1 MTFNTA
7 VSGLR
12 AADVDLS
19 VIGNNIANASTTG
32 FKEYRAEFVD
42 VFASAALGSG
52 GQYAVGSGVAL
63 SRVSQ
68 QFGQGNIAFTNNS
81 LDMAINGNGFYILE
95 NDGAVEYTRNG
106 IFGVDQEGFVTNSQN
121 KRLQGFQA
129 NENGAVSGNIS
140 ALQVSTDNLQP
151 LQTTAVSAVVN
162 LDAAEVAPEE
172 RGTSATSLGA
182 VIGVAQPLA
191 TNGYTA
197 ETLTFTLADGTQRVV
212 ATGASDSAE
221 TTASAINALPTVSAT
236 AATTATLSAIND
248 GTGTMT
254 LSLNGVTIATST
266 GAGSITPQNIAI
278 AINNLTNTTLRGIS
292 ATFDAA
298 AGTVTVT
305 SNFGA
310 DLSFQMNNTTDAG
323 DGFTLTGPN
332 GLAEAIDG
340 TGGAGGTAF
349 AATVGGTVN
358 VTLESGVTM
367 ATSGGGASLFAD
379 PLVQSPFV
387 NNSFDP
393 DNQETYNHA
402 TSINVFDSL
411 GNSHVMTMF
420 FVKEGTGTANPNT
433 WSLYLQIDGEDIGDP
448 NTALPA
454 PDDTLPT
461 TARYSLI
468 FDSDGTLDV
477 GASDPVRITYWNPVD
492 ADGNQNGALNGL
504 TIANGATFPLQEPL
518 TSSNFEVDIS
528 SITQFGSD
536 FAVNNLT
543 QNGYTTGRLTDIDIS
558 AEGLMFARYTNG
570 QSRILG
576 QVGLANFRNEQGL
589 QPAGESAWVETFSSG
604 NPTIGAPGSAS
615 LGVIQAGALEE
626 SNVELSNELVNLIEA
641 QRNFQAN
648 AKTIQTAD
656 TITQAIINLR

>member
-32 FKEYRAEFVD
+32 FKQFRAEFVD

-52 GQYAVGSGVAL
+52 GQNSVGSGVAL

-68 QFGQGNIAFTNNS
+68 QFSQGNIAFTNNS
-81 LDMAINGNGFYILE
+81 LDMAINGNGFFILDD
-95 NDGAVEYTRNG
+95 DGAVEYTRNG
-106 IFGVDQEGFVTNSQN
+106 IFGVDQTGYVVNSQS

-129 NENGAVSGNIS
+129 NDNGAVSGEIS
-140 ALQVSTDNLQP
+140 DLQVSTDNLNP
-151 LQTTAVSAVVN
+151 RQTTGVAAVVN
-162 LDAAEVAPEE
+162 LDAAEIAPEE
-172 RGTSATSLGA
+172 RGTSSSSAGA
-182 VIGVAQPLA
+182 VIGVAQAAA
-191 TNGYTA
+191 TNGYA
-197 ETLTFTLADGTQRVV
+197 VETLTFTLDDGTTRTVTTT
-212 ATGASDSAE
+212 ANDSAE
-221 TTASAINALPTVSAT
+221 ATASAINALPTISAT
-236 AATTATLSAIND
+236 ATTSATLSGIND
-248 GTGTMT
+248 NSGNMT

-266 GAGSITPQNIAI
+266 GAGSITPQDVAI

-292 ATFDAA
+292 ATFDAV
-298 AGTVTVT
+298 AGTVSVT

-310 DLSFQMNNTTDAG
+310 DLAFQMNNTTDAT

-332 GLAEAIDG
+332 GAAVAVD
-340 TGGAGGTAF
+340 GAGGNGF
-349 AATVGGTVN
+349 AATVGGTIN
-358 VTLESGVTM
+358 VTMENGTTL
-367 ATSGGGASLFAD
+367 ATNGGGAALFAN

-387 NNSFDP
+387 NNDFDP

-420 FVKEGTGTANPNT
+420 FVKEGTGTANPNA
-433 WSLYLQIDGEDIGDP
+433 WSLYVQIDGEDVGDP
-448 NTALPA
+448 NAALPA
-454 PDDTLPT
+454 PDNTLAT
-461 TARYSLI
+461 RARYSLV
-468 FDSDGTLDV
+468 FDSDGTLDQ
-477 GASDPVRITYWNPVD
+477 GASDPVRITYWNPID
-492 ADGNQNGALNGL
+492 LDGNDNGALMGQ
-504 TIANGATFPLQEPL
+504 TIAQGATFPLQEPF
-518 TSSNFEVDIS
+518 TSSNFEIDIA

-536 FAVNNLT
+536 FAVNDLT
-543 QNGYTTGRLTDIDIS
+543 QDGFTTGRLTDIDINP
-558 AEGLMFARYTNG
+558 EGLMFARYTNG
-570 QSRILG
+570 QSRVLG
-576 QVGLANFRNEQGL
+576 QVALANFRNEQGL
-589 QPAGESAWVETFSSG
+589 QPAGESTWVETFSSG
-604 NPTIGAPGSAS
+604 NPTIGNPGSAS
-615 LGVIQAGALEE
+615 LGVIQAGATEE

>member
-12 AADVDLS
+12 AADTDLS

-32 FKEYRAEFVD
+32 FKQFRAEFVD

-52 GQYAVGSGVAL
+52 GQNSVGSGVAL

-68 QFGQGNIAFTNNS
+68 QFSQGNIAFTNNS
-81 LDMAINGNGFYILE
+81 LDMAINGNGFFITDD
-95 NDGAVEYTRNG
+95 DGAVEYSRNG
-106 IFGVDQEGFVTNSQN
+106 IFGVDQNGFVVNSQN

-129 NENGAVSGNIS
+129 NENGTVSGNIS
-140 ALQVSTDNLQP
+140 DLQVSTDNLQP
-151 LQTTAVSAVVN
+151 LQTTAVSAVLN

-172 RGTSATSLGA
+172 RGTSSSSLGA
-182 VIGVAQPLA
+182 VIGLAQAAA
-191 TNGYTA
+191 TNGYTV
-197 ETLTFTLADGTQRVV
+197 ENLTFDLADGTQRTVTT
-212 ATGASDSAE
+212 AANDSAE

-236 AATTATLSAIND
+236 ATTSATLSAIND
-248 GTGTMT
+248 ASGNMT
-254 LSLNGVTIATST
+254 LSLNGVTIATSS
-266 GAGSITPQNIAI
+266 GAGSITAQDVAI

-292 ATFDAA
+292 ATFDGV
-298 AGTVTVT
+298 AGTVSVT

-310 DLSFQMNNTTDAG
+310 DLAFQMNNTGIAG

-332 GLAEAIDG
+332 GPAEVIEG
-340 TGGAGGTAF
+340 TGGNGF

-358 VTLESGVTM
+358 ITMESGVTL
-367 ATSGGGASLFAD
+367 ATDGAGAALFAD

-433 WSLYLQIDGEDIGDP
+433 WSLYLQIGGENVGDP
-448 NTALPA
+448 NAALPA
-454 PDDTLPT
+454 PDDTVAT
-461 TARYSLI
+461 QARYSLV
-468 FDSDGTLDV
+468 FDSDGALDV
-477 GASDPVRITYWNPVD
+477 GASDPVRITYWNPID
-492 ADGNQNGALNGL
+492 ADGNNNGALVGQ
-504 TIANGATFPLQEPL
+504 TVANGATFPLQEPF
-518 TSSNFEVDIS
+518 TSSNFEIDIS

-536 FAVNNLT
+536 FAVNDLT
-543 QNGYTTGRLTDIDIS
+543 QSGFTTGRLTDIDIS
-558 AEGLMFARYTNG
+558 PEGLMFARYTNG
-570 QSRILG
+570 QSRVLG
-576 QVGLANFRNEQGL
+576 QIGLANFRNEQGL
-589 QPAGESAWVETFSSG
+589 QPAGESSWVETFSSG
-604 NPTIGAPGSAS
+604 NPTIGNPGSAS
-615 LGVIQAGALEE
+615 LGVIQAGAVEE